1 MKRLE
6 KIIVPMDFSDHSRR
20 AIEFGGSLAAD
31 AQAALVIMHVAN
43 ELTAW
48 EFYDD
53 AFGYSGRW
61 PLDRVLAEAALELD
75 RYLEPHL
82 GLLTEVPVLT
92 KRILLGAVPG
102 RIIAVAEEEKADLI
116 VLSPQRR
123 RGSSWL
129 SSGVCGLRN
138 NPRAGITEKV
148 TRMSP
153 CPVLSVTPPMASQHW
168 RGKFLPVSFG
178 WWRPS
183 AESV

>member
-6 KIIVPMDFSDHSRR
+6 KIIVPTDLSDHSRR
-20 AIEFGGSLAAD
+20 AIEIGSSLAAE
-31 AQAALVIMHVAN
+31 ARAALVIMHVAN

-53 AFGYSGRW
+53 AFGYSGQW
-61 PLDRVLAEAALELD
+61 PLDRVLAEAALDLN

-82 GLLTEVPVLT
+82 GLLREVPVLT
-92 KRILLGAVPG
+92 KRIILGAIPG

-116 VLSPQRR
+116 VLSPRRQR
-123 RGSSWL
+123 GWSWL
-129 SSGVCGLRN
+129 LSS
-138 NPRAGITEKV
+138 GITEKV

-153 CPVLSVTPPMASQHW
+153 CPVLSVTPPMASKQG
-168 RGKFLPVSFG
+168 RGKFLPVSLA
-178 WWRPS
+178 WPRPS

>member
-6 KIIVPMDFSDHSRR
+6 KIIVPTDLSDHSRR
-20 AIEFGGSLAAD
+20 AIEFGGSLAAE
-31 AQAALVIMHVAN
+31 ARAALVIMHVAN
-43 ELTAW
+43 EFAAW

-53 AFGYSGRW
+53 AFGYSGQW
-61 PLDRVLAEAALELD
+61 PLDRVLAEAALDLN

-82 GLLTEVPVLT
+82 GLLREVPVLT
-92 KRILLGAVPG
+92 KRIILGAIPG

-123 RGSSWL
+123 RGWRWL
-129 SSGVCGLRN
+129 LS
-138 NPRAGITEKV
+138 AGITEKV

-153 CPVLSVTPPMASQHW
+153 CPVLSVTPPKASNQR

-178 WWRPS
+178 WSRPS